1 MAGEFLET
9 TADKFIF
16 KVKKGILY
24 SQEDCWVEMKKDGKA
39 VIGITDFLQRLAGDA
54 VFAETREV
62 GTPLKQGKPMGN
74 LETIKLNLELIAP
87 ISGLIEK
94 VNETLADKPEL
105 INEDPFGQGWIY
117 QVKGEKIE
125 EEVKTLLRDEE
136 YFALMKEKIEKEL
149 DKIGGKE

>member
-1 MAGEFLET
+1 
-9 TADKFIF
+9 
-16 KVKKGILY
+16 
-24 SQEDCWVEMKKDGKA
+24 
-39 VIGITDFLQRLAGDA
+39 
-54 VFAETREV
+54 
-62 GTPLKQGKPMGN
+62 MGN

-87 ISGLIEK
+87 LSGVIEK

>member
-1 MAGEFLET
+1 MAEEFFET

-16 KVKKGILY
+16 RVKKGLFY
-24 SQEDCWVEMKKDGKA
+24 SGEGCWIALDEDKVT
-39 VIGITDFLQRLAGDA
+39 IGVTDFWQKVSGDV
-54 VFAETREV
+54 VFVDTLTLGCTLIKGE
-62 GTPLKQGKPMGN
+62 PMGQI
-74 LETIKLNLELIAP
+74 ETIKVSIELASPVSGVIEEVNDLLNE
-87 ISGLIEK
+87 
-94 VNETLADKPEL
+94 KPEL

-136 YFALMKEKIEKEL
+136 YFALMKGEIEREL

>member
-9 TADKFIF
+9 TADKFVF
-16 KVKKGILY
+16 KVKRGFFY
-24 SQEDCWVEMKKDGKA
+24 NREDCWVEIKEN
-39 VIGITDFLQRLAGDA
+39 VTTIGITDFAQRVAGDV
-54 VFAETREV
+54 VFVDTLE
-62 GTPLKQGKPMGN
+62 GGSMLKQGEPMGN
-74 LETIKLNLELIAP
+74 LETIKLNLELVSP
-87 ISGLIEK
+87 VSGTIEE
-94 VNETLADKPEL
+94 VNEVLSDKPEL
-105 INEDPFGQGWIY
+105 INEDSFGQGWIY